1 MYRRNI
7 KIILILLSF
16 CTVLFSQNL
25 VDGIAVIVGR
35 EIILRSEIEQYVQNY
50 ILQNKIDVQ
59 AHPDIVNKLRA
70 KTIQSLIEQ
79 KLMLTQA
86 EKDTVTIDPEVLD
99 QRVDER
105 IKYLVGRVGS
115 EDALEKAFRSN
126 MKKIKK
132 DTRQIMQE
140 QLLVEKVR
148 QLHFKDVKLS
158 RREVED
164 FYKTYK
170 DSLPTQNESV
180 TISHILKNVRASD
193 AAYKKAYEKISA
205 IKEKLESGESF
216 EELAKKY
223 SQDPASAKQGGDL
236 GFTSRGDFV
245 PEYEEAAFALK
256 EGEVSD
262 IVQTQFGYHLIKLI
276 ERRGE
281 KIRTRHILIMVN
293 PTAEDEQRTIQELK
307 DIREKAIA
315 GAPFDSLALEYSDDE
330 NVKKDKGMLGT
341 FELDKMAI
349 PQFKAVVSKL
359 KVGEIS
365 EPFKTDYGY
374 HIVKLDKRE
383 PAHKF
388 TLEKDWQ
395 KIEEL
400 ANNFKIEK
408 EYQNWIKELKK
419 EVPIEI
425 KIKS

>member
-1 MYRRNI
+1 M
-7 KIILILLSF
+7 KIIIILLGF
-16 CTVLFSQNL
+16 CSVLFSQNL
-25 VDGIAVIVGR
+25 VDGIAAIVGK

-50 ILQNKIDVQ
+50 ILQNKINVQ
-59 AHPDIVNKLRA
+59 AHPEMVNQLRA
-70 KTIQSLIEQ
+70 QTIQSLIEQ

-86 EKDTVTIDPEVLD
+86 EKDTVTIDPEILD
-99 QRVDER
+99 QRVDQR
-105 IKYLVGRVGS
+105 IKYLIDRVGS
-115 EDALEKAFRSN
+115 EDALEKAFRSS

-148 QLHFKDVKLS
+148 QEHFKNVKLS

-164 FYKTYK
+164 FYNTYK
-170 DSLPTQNESV
+170 DSLPTQSESV

-193 AAYKKAYEKISA
+193 EAYKKAYAKISA
-205 IKEKLESGESF
+205 IKDRINQGESF

-223 SQDPASAKQGGDL
+223 SEDPASAKRGGDL

-245 PEYEEAAFALK
+245 PEYEAAAFALK

-262 IVQTQFGYHLIKLI
+262 IVQTQFGYHIIKLI

-307 DIREKAIA
+307 DIRQKALN

-330 NVKKDKGMLGT
+330 NVKKDKGLLGT
-341 FELDKMAI
+341 FELDKMVI
-349 PQFKAVVSKL
+349 PQFKSVVSKL

-365 EPFKTDYGY
+365 EPFKTEYGY
-374 HIVKLDKRE
+374 HIVKLENRV

-395 KIEEL
+395 KIEEM
-400 ANNFKIEK
+400 ASNFKIEK
-408 EYQNWIKELKK
+408 EYRSWIKELKK

-425 KIKS
+425 KTKS